1 MSQRRRAAEVA
12 EKKAADAIRSDDII
26 EDVIP
31 ESKSWNSEQSQ
42 SSNGKPQLA
51 GAAAK
56 AKLGAAKPKG
66 KDTEVIQLEEMAD
79 EEEKEKTMK
88 FDQSKKQQESG
99 GKRGEPRTHEK
110 LVSAG
115 KKGASV
121 RWSKE
126 KQEQEGG
133 PDPDY
138 KLNEENEDDKEA
150 YKEEFQEEPVE
161 EEENFE
167 EEGEDQGEGENKE
180 DRMHKIRVE
189 AGKKAIATRKAHIKE
204 QDPNVKSD
212 KDADAVLH
220 DQLSAIGK
228 KGANARWSRDKDED
242 NGGDEENQGE
252 EEDKE
257 ARMHNIRVE
266 AGKKAMA
273 TRKQHI
279 KEQDPGVQSDEEADA
294 VLHEQLSAIGKKG
307 AAARWSRD
315 KGQGGDQGEGE
326 EEEDEEE
333 KEARLH
339 DIRVQAGKKAMAT
352 RKQRLKEQD
361 PGVQSDEEADE
372 VLHEQLSAIGK
383 KGASARWAR
392 EKGEGSAE
400 EEEGD
405 EDENEKAARLHK
417 IRVEAGKK
425 AAATRKAHA
434 QQQQNSA
441 GESEEEEPSTHEKL
455 SAAGKK
461 GASARWARAK
471 KRDSE
476 GENEGANGNMKKAR
490 ASSRVAME
498 HCKS

>member
-12 EKKAADAIRSDDII
+12 EKKAADAIRADDII

-31 ESKSWNSEQSQ
+31 ESKSWNSEQSK
-42 SSNGKPQLA
+42 SSNGKPPLA

-56 AKLGAAKPKG
+56 AKLVAAKPKG
-66 KDTEVIQLEEMAD
+66 KDTKVKQLEEMAD

-88 FDQSKKQQESG
+88 FDKSKKQESG
-99 GKRGEPRTHEK
+99 GKHVEPSTHKK
-110 LVSAG
+110 LASAG

-126 KQEQEGG
+126 RQEQEGG

-138 KLNEENEDDKEA
+138 EMNEENEDDKEA

-167 EEGEDQGEGENKE
+167 EEGEEEGEGENKE

-212 KDADAVLH
+212 KDADTVLHDQLSAIGKKGASARWSRDNDEDNGGEEENQGEEDKEARLHNIRVEAGKKAIATRKQHIREQDPGIQSDEEADAVLH

-228 KGANARWSRDKDED
+228 KGA
-242 NGGDEENQGE
+242 
-252 EEDKE
+252 
-257 ARMHNIRVE
+257 
-266 AGKKAMA
+266 
-273 TRKQHI
+273 
-279 KEQDPGVQSDEEADA
+279 
-294 VLHEQLSAIGKKG
+294 
-307 AAARWSRD
+307 AARWSYD

-326 EEEDEEE
+326 EQEEDEDE
-333 KEARLH
+333 KEARMH
-339 DIRVQAGKKAMAT
+339 EIRVQAGKKSMAT

-361 PGVQSDEEADE
+361 PGVQSDEEADA

-405 EDENEKAARLHK
+405 ENEDEKAARLHK
-417 IRVEAGKK
+417 IRVEAGRK

-441 GESEEEEPSTHEKL
+441 GESEEDEPSTHEKL

-461 GASARWARAK
+461 GASTRWARAK

-476 GENEGANGNMKKAR
+476 GENNDNGNMKKPR

-498 HCKS
+498 H